1 MLFNS
6 NHLNNNHQLFKVLSA
21 FFMAIIQVLSKDRK
35 AKAWPFDSVE
45 IHENKQAHGL
55 EYN

>member
-6 NHLNNNHQLFKVLSA
+6 NHLNNNHQLSKVLSA
-21 FFMAIIQVLSKDRK
+21 FFYDFHQVLSKDRK
-35 AKAWPFDSVE
+35 AKARPFDSVE